1 VAILDRV
8 RYPEDVRRL
17 KRDELPALVDEVR
30 ERHIDVVS
38 QKGGHFGASL
48 GVAELTVALHYVFD
62 TPRDQLVWD
71 TGHQAYIHKIL
82 TGRNADLP
90 TIRTRGGL
98 APFCRRD
105 ESEYD
110 AFGAGH
116 ASTSISAAWG
126 MAVGR
131 DLTGQDFK
139 VAAIIGDGAMGCG
152 LAYEA
157 LNNAGATDRDFIV
170 VLNDNDMSI
179 APAVGAM
186 NKYLTGM
193 ITNPAYNKAR
203 NLVKEVIQRTPTALG
218 DVMEE
223 VAVRLEESVKHM
235 LTPGLIFEELGFRYV
250 GPIDGHDVQ
259 ALVETFSRV
268 KDLHGPIL
276 VHALTQKGKGF
287 VHAEHDPWTWHA
299 AGPFDKVTGKGK
311 KKSSGL
317 PRYQKVFGKGLIE
330 LADEDPK
337 VVTITAAMPD
347 GTSTDMFQKAH
358 PDRYFDVG
366 IAEGHGV
373 TFAAGM
379 ATQGVKPIVAIYS
392 TFLQRAYDNIVHDVA
407 LQGLPVVFGMDRA
420 GIAGEDGPTHHGT
433 LDIAYMLSVPGMT
446 VTAPKDGAEM
456 LALLRLATRRND
468 GPWSV
473 RWPRDAVPAE
483 VPALAEIA
491 DIEPYS
497 WEILRNG
504 GDCVILAT
512 GTMVVQALEAA
523 RALEGEGT
531 RCTVVNCRFLK
542 PYDRAVF
549 EEMVR
554 SHPAVVT
561 VEEGQISN
569 GFGAFMAR
577 EIAELGLSV
586 PPRLSTM
593 GIPDTFVEHG
603 ARAGLLRDI
612 GLDAEGIAAR
622 VRSLTAASDRSAVE
636 AG

>member
-1 VAILDRV
+1 MSLLDRIK
-8 RYPEDVRRL
+8 YPADLRAL
-17 KRDELPALVDEVR
+17 KKKELPAVVDAVR

-38 QKGGHFGASL
+38 EKGGHFGASL

-62 TPRDQLVWD
+62 TPEDQIVWD

-82 TGRNADLP
+82 TGRNEALP
-90 TIRTRGGL
+90 TIRTKEGL

-116 ASTSISAAWG
+116 AATSISAAWG

-131 DLTGQDFK
+131 DLTDQDFDV
-139 VAAIIGDGAMGCG
+139 VAVIGDGAMGCG

-157 LNNAGATDRDFIV
+157 LNNAGHTGRDFVV

-193 ITNPAYNKAR
+193 ITNPAYNKVR
-203 NLVKEVIQRTPTALG
+203 EVVKEVLHRTPGGVG

-223 VAVRLEESVKHM
+223 VAGRMEESFKH
-235 LTPGLIFEELGFRYV
+235 LITPGLIFEELGFKYV
-250 GPIDGHDVQ
+250 GPVDGHDVLK
-259 ALVETFSRV
+259 LVDTFRRV
-268 KDLHGPIL
+268 RNMRGTVL

-287 VHAEHDPWTWHA
+287 SRAEDDPWWGHA
-299 AGPFDKVTGKGK
+299 PGTFDKVTGEVSK
-311 KKSSGL
+311 KKPGL

-330 LADEDPK
+330 LADADPK
-337 VVTITAAMPD
+337 VVAITAAMPD
-347 GTSTDMFQKAH
+347 GTSTDMFHEAH

-407 LQGLPVVFGMDRA
+407 LQELNVVFGMDRA
-420 GIAGEDGPTHHGT
+420 GIAGEDGPTHHGV
-433 LDIAYMLSVPGMT
+433 LDIPYMLSIPGMT

-456 LALLRLATRRND
+456 LALLRLATQAGD

-473 RWPRDAVPAE
+473 RWPRAAVPYE
-483 VPALAEIA
+483 VPHLDQIA
-491 DIEPYS
+491 PIEPHT
-497 WEILRNG
+497 WEVLRNG
-504 GDCVILAT
+504 GDAVLLAT
-512 GTMVVQALEAA
+512 GTMVLEAVA
-523 RALEGEGT
+523 AAEKLDAEGI

-542 PYDRAVF
+542 PYDRTVF

-554 SHPAVVT
+554 SHPLVVT
-561 VEEGQISN
+561 LEEGQVSN
-569 GFGAFMAR
+569 GFGAFMSR
-577 EIAELGLSV
+577 EIDDLDMANRPRVAALGVPDAFVQHGSRGELMAE
-586 PPRLSTM
+586 
-593 GIPDTFVEHG
+593 
-603 ARAGLLRDI
+603 I
-612 GLDAEGIAAR
+612 GLDLDGI
-622 VRSLTAASDRSAVE
+622 TAAIRSRVQRAAE
-636 AG
+636 LETA